1 MFVIVSPI
9 ANLFFRMRRRRRWL
23 CESGKATG
31 GILLEPRPFDAVF
44 CRKRFARG
52 PCAYNSLK
60 YRFED
65 EFGRPHQRSANT
77 RHSPFPLKPGDEVTV
92 IYDQG
97 NPKRS
102 IVVEALGLTFEAE
115 AGKAA

>member
-1 MFVIVSPI
+1 M
-9 ANLFFRMRRRRRWL
+9 
-23 CESGKATG
+23 
-31 GILLEPRPFDAVF
+31 F

-65 EFGRPHQRSANT
+65 EFGRSYERWANT
-77 RHSPFPLKPGDEVTV
+77 RRSPFALQPGDEVTA
-92 IYDQG
+92 IYDQD

-102 IVVEALGLTFEAE
+102 IVVEALGLEFVGEE
-115 AGKAA
+115 